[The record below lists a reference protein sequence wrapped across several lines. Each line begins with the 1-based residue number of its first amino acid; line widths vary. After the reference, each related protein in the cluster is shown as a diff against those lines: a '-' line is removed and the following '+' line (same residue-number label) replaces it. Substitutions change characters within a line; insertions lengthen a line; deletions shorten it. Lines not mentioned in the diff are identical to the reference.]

1 MKKNKTLQAIINY
14 FLGLFLIVLCS
25 CSPKQEKEKAD
36 YYLSQAKKY
45 FESVETLKQ
54 LEFAK
59 KANEIALKQNN
70 SEQIVWSYYYMAN
83 AFSHLGLRKKSLSYL
98 QLALE
103 QDYAK
108 KDFDTRT
115 ILYELKAS
123 NYSMIGLY
131 EQARSLCNKTIRAI
145 SPSESDTE
153 KAIALSYAYTIKG
166 TAYYQETN
174 SIDSTQKYTRL
185 ALKVLERQPKEK
197 VHKPL
202 SDNLMNEA
210 FNQIE
215 KRQKDSALYYI
226 NKARLLKNQYNDK
239 EYSHIND
246 ALAQY
251 YYITNDYEKALE
263 HFLKVVDE
271 VKSTNKVNN
280 GMSNYVSIYQ
290 DISECYAK
298 LGNTEKEKQYLEM
311 YIEENKKFNDAHQ
324 QAIAKALEIM
334 SMENNE
340 KFDFQKYVIIAFSIL
355 TLLIILFSGI
365 KIYKNQKENKK
376 TFHLIKEK
384 EVENQELQQKVNESF
399 DEVIQ
404 LAKKNNPEFLIRFM
418 EIYPEFI
425 EKLLEREPKLQT
437 GELTFCAYLFL
448 NFSTK
453 DIAQYTFVTPRAI
466 QIRKNRLRKKLKISS
481 EEDIYLWMKNLI

>member
-1 MKKNKTLQAIINY
+1 MQKNKTLQAIINC
-14 FLGLFLIVLCS
+14 FLCIFLIVLCS
-25 CSPKQEKEKAD
+25 CSPKQEKEKTD

-45 FESVETLKQ
+45 FESDEPLKQ
-54 LEFAK
+54 LEFAR
-59 KANEIALKQNN
+59 KANVIALKQNN
-70 SEQIVWSYYYMAN
+70 SEQIVWSYYYIAN
-83 AFSHLGLRKKSLSYL
+83 AFSHLGLIKRSLSYV

-108 KDFDTRT
+108 NDSNTRT
-115 ILYELKAS
+115 MLYELKAS

-131 EQARSLCNKTIRAI
+131 GQARSLCDKTIRAI
-145 SPSESDTE
+145 SPLENDTE

-185 ALKVLERQPKEK
+185 ALKVLEKQPKEK

-202 SDNLMNEA
+202 SDNLMNEV

-246 ALAQY
+246 ALAQC
-251 YYITNDYEKALE
+251 YYISSDYEKAVE

-271 VKSTNKVNN
+271 VKSSNKVNN

-298 LGNTEKEKQYLEM
+298 LGNTEKEKQYLEV
-311 YIEENKKFNDAHQ
+311 YIEENKKMNKANQ

-334 SMENNE
+334 NKENIV
-340 KFDFQKYVIIAFSIL
+340 KFNFQKYVIIAFSIL
-355 TLLIILFSGI
+355 FIIIIGFSVI
-365 KIYKNQKENKK
+365 KIYKYRKKNKINVQ
-376 TFHLIKEK
+376 LIEEK
-384 EVENQELQQKVNESF
+384 EEENQELLQKVNEAF
-399 DEVIQ
+399 DEVVQ
-404 LAKKNNPEFLIRFM
+404 LAKENSPEFLTRFR
-418 EIYPEFI
+418 EVYPEYYN
-425 EKLLEREPKLQT
+425 KLITIEPKLLNT
-437 GELTFCAYLFL
+437 EIKLCAMIYLGFI
-448 NFSTK
+448 SK
-453 DIAQYTFVTPRAI
+453 DIAEYTCVTLKAA
-466 QIRKNRLRKKLKISS
+466 QHRKFRLRKKLNIPSDVDISKWIN
-481 EEDIYLWMKNLI
+481 ENY